1 MKIRIIKS
9 FKCAFRGIG
18 YALQEQTMKI
28 MCLVALTVIILTT
41 YLGVSFF
48 EKIII
53 FLTITLVLS
62 LELINSQVEKTLDI
76 MEPNF
81 SEKVR
86 KIKDISA
93 GAVLVASIGAAIIGF
108 IIFLPYFGSFIK

>member
-1 MKIRIIKS
+1 MKIKIIKS
-9 FKCAFRGIG
+9 FKCAFRGIV
-18 YALQEQTMKI
+18 YAWQEQTMKI
-28 MCLVALTVIILTT
+28 MCFIASLVIISMI
-41 YLGVSFF
+41 YFGVSFF

-76 MEPNF
+76 IEPNF

-86 KIKDISA
+86 RIKDISA
-93 GAVLVASIGAAIIGF
+93 GAVLVASIGAMIVGI
-108 IIFLPYFGSFIK
+108 IIFFPYFLDFF